1 MSEELDPESKP
12 KETPKPPEEIPKEV
26 PTEIP
31 EEIMQKAIDDKLKD
45 IKDKLDKAY
54 GERDQAL
61 KVLAD
66 KELAEREANIIK
78 LQEEGRHKEVYELQL
93 AQEKAKSEALA
104 KRVTELSRDSEVK
117 TYLSGYVFR
126 SETATSMAFKEI
138 VGNLV
143 QNEQDQWVHKTG
155 KSISDHIKDF
165 FNDDANVF
173 LLKPKVNSGAGT
185 TTTAPT
191 SEPPSNASLFSMSQ
205 EEVLKRAAEGK
216 LRRK

>member
-12 KETPKPPEEIPKEV
+12 KEVPEPPKETPKETSPEIPDD
-26 PTEIP
+26 IL
-31 EEIMQKAIDDKLKD
+31 QKAIDDKLKD

-61 KVLAD
+61 KSLAD
-66 KELAEREANIIK
+66 KELSEREANILK
-78 LQEEGRHKEVYELQL
+78 LQEEGKHKEVYELQL
-93 AQEKAKSEALA
+93 AQEKARSDALA

-138 VGNLV
+138 VSNLV
-143 QNEQDQWVHKTG
+143 QNEQEQWVHKTG

-185 TTTAPT
+185 TTTTPS

-205 EEVLKRAAEGK
+205 EEVLKRIADGK
-216 LRRK
+216 IKRK